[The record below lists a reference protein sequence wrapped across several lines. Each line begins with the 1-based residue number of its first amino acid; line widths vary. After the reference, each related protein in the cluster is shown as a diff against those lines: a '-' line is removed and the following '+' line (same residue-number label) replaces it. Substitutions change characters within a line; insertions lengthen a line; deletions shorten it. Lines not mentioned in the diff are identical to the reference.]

1 MLGRKRLQ
9 HLGHF
14 HQYRHH
20 RTSVYTAARH
30 VACEALEARQL
41 LTQFPFNVPQNEGY
55 TAVYLRAGQEQ
66 GWVDVR
72 KNSATGTVVHTFKG
86 DSDNGTGMYIV
97 DAGSISAFLFVDQVA
112 AARKPTATQAAP
124 NEAQSIPVGAGRR
137 ISSRRSK
144 PNFS

>member
-55 TAVYLRAGQEQ
+55 TAVYLRAGQKQ

-97 DAGSISAFLFVDQVA
+97 DAGLKA
-112 AARKPTATQAAP
+112 
-124 NEAQSIPVGAGRR
+124 
-137 ISSRRSK
+137 SK
-144 PNFS
+144 PPCPSR